1 MFAIGEKTT
10 EVNKSRVAMPVE
22 YHLRKRKI
30 YGTRVGPDLLY
41 ISDEVGPLKV
51 KKGGEI
57 FTPHVD
63 KRNMLHV
70 PGRYEGRKVEIKGC
84 ITSIELNF
92 GKTM

>member
-30 YGTRVGPDLLY
+30 YGTWVGQDLLY

-51 KKGGEI
+51 
-57 FTPHVD
+57 
-63 KRNMLHV
+63 
-70 PGRYEGRKVEIKGC
+70 
-84 ITSIELNF
+84 
-92 GKTM
+92 

>member
-30 YGTRVGPDLLY
+30 YGTWVGPDLLY

-51 KKGGEI
+51 KKEAKSLRPMWISGICSMCRGDMRGG
-57 FTPHVD
+57 
-63 KRNMLHV
+63 R
-70 PGRYEGRKVEIKGC
+70 
-84 ITSIELNF
+84 
-92 GKTM
+92 